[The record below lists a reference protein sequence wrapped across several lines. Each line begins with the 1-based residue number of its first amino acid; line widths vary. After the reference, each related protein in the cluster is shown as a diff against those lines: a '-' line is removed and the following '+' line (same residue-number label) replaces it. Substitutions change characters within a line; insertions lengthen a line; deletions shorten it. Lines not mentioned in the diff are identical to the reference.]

1 MKIKA
6 YLQDKSMHIIMYM
19 LLIILI
25 QFILYMFRVPVSLL
39 SAVILIMV
47 LFLVIIGGYDYSR
60 KISFYNKLLGSIEQL
75 DKKYLVTEIVE
86 QPEFLEGQ
94 LIFDV
99 LYEINKAMYEEI
111 EGYRDNVM
119 DYKEYVEM
127 WIHEVKIPIAN
138 IVLILHNNKPDA
150 IQKIKP
156 QIRRI
161 EDFVEQVL
169 YYVRSENAE
178 KDYLIRNCNLQDIIH
193 NVVRKNKDS
202 LLLKK
207 IAIKMENVDQSIV
220 SDCKWLEFILNQIIS
235 NAIKYAKE
243 KKPCIS
249 FIVKEEE
256 NITTLYVEDNG
267 AGISE
272 SDLPRVFEKSFT
284 GENGRSSVN
293 STGMGLYLAN
303 KLCTKLGHVITI
315 DSKKNSFTSVSI
327 SFKKDKYYNDVR

>member
-6 YLQDKSMHIIMYM
+6 YLQDKTMHIIMYM

-25 QFILYMFRVPVSLL
+25 QFMLYMFRVPVSLL
-39 SAVILIMV
+39 SAVILLMV
-47 LFLVIIGGYDYSR
+47 LFLVIVGGYDYCR

-86 QPEFLEGQ
+86 KPEFLEGQ

-127 WIHEVKIPIAN
+127 WIHEVKIPIAS

-207 IAIKMENVDQSIV
+207 IAIKMEHVDQSIV
-220 SDCKWLEFILNQIIS
+220 SDSKWLEFILNQIIS

-243 KKPCIS
+243 KKPRIS

-256 NITTLYVEDNG
+256 DITTLYVEDNG

-284 GENGRSSVN
+284 GENGRSSAN
-293 STGMGLYLAN
+293 STGMGLYLAD
-303 KLCTKLGHVITI
+303 KLCTKLGHEITI
-315 DSKKNSFTSVSI
+315 DSQKNTFTSVSI